1 MTNVEIL
8 PSAHFFGCALT
19 KLKVQKLVEL
29 FDWREDDAL
38 TYLSLRT
45 GAPMSMVFAWREGR
59 AVMPKRLRY
68 LCESLPVL
76 EIAL

>member
-1 MTNVEIL
+1 MASVEIL
-8 PSAHFFGCALT
+8 TSAHFFGCALT
-19 KLKVQKLVEL
+19 KLKIGKLVKL
-29 FDWREDDAL
+29 FDGREDDAL

-45 GAPMSMVFAWREGR
+45 GAPMVTVLAWRDGR